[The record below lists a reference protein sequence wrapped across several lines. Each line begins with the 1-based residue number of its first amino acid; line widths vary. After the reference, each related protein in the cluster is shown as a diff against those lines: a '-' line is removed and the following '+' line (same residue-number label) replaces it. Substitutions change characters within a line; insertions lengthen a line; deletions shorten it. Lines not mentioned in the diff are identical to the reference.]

1 MNIDSADTAEYL
13 AKVTTLNFPDLGRL
27 TAKGIRITVNSL
39 KSKHSCG
46 YDGMTT

>member
-1 MNIDSADTAEYL
+1 MNIDSADTAQYL
-13 AKVTTLNFPDLGRL
+13 AKVIALHFPDIGRL
-27 TAKGIRITVNSL
+27 TGKAIRITLNCL